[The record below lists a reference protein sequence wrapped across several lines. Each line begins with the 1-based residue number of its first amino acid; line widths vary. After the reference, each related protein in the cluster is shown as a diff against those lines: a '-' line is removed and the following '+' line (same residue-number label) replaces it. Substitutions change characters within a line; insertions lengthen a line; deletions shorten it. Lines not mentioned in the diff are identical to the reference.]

1 MLELL
6 GAPARVLAVGAH
18 PDDIELGAGGTLLT
32 LADAGADLTFA
43 MLSGDDTRRAEA
55 AAAADTVAPG
65 ATVRFADLT
74 DGRFPAAWDDAKQ
87 FLHGLADEIGRPDLV
102 LAPRLDDAHQDHRVV
117 AELVKPVF
125 RGASVLRY
133 EIPKWDGD
141 LGPAQVY
148 VPLSD
153 DLVRRK
159 VELLEKSYPSQ
170 HGRGWWDEETFR
182 SVLRLRGIEAGTRY
196 AEGFVADKV
205 VLR

>member
-32 LADAGADLTFA
+32 LAGAGADLTFA
-43 MLSGDDTRRAEA
+43 VLSGDDTRRAEA
-55 AAAADTVAPG
+55 EAAADAVAPG

-74 DGRFPAAWDDAKQ
+74 DGRFPAAWDDAKR
-87 FLHGLADEIGRPDLV
+87 FLHRLADEVGRPDLV

>member
-1 MLELL
+1 VLDLLL
-6 GAPARVLAVGAH
+6 GAGKVLAIGAH
-18 PDDIELGAGGTLLT
+18 PDDIELGAGGTLLA
-32 LADAGADLTFA
+32 LADAGADLAFA
-43 MLSGDDTRRAEA
+43 VLSGDDTRCAEA
-55 AAAADTVAPG
+55 QAAAADIAPR
-65 ATVRFADLT
+65 ATVRFARLP
-74 DGRFPAAWDDAKQ
+74 DGRLPACWDDAKL
-87 FLHGLADEIGRPDLV
+87 FLHALADEVGPQDLV
-102 LAPRLDDAHQDHRVV
+102 IAPRLDDAHQDHRVV

-125 RGASVLRY
+125 RGVSVLRY

-148 VPLSD
+148 IPLTD

-159 VELLEKSYPSQ
+159 VALLQKSYPSQ
-170 HGRGWWDEETFR
+170 QSRGWWDEETFR

>member
-6 GAPARVLAVGAH
+6 GAPARVLALGAH

-32 LADAGADLTFA
+32 LADAGAELAFA
-43 MLSGDDTRRAEA
+43 VLSGDDTRRAEA
-55 AAAADTVAPG
+55 RAAAAAVAPD
-65 ATVRFADLT
+65 ATVRFADLP
-74 DGRFPAAWDDAKQ
+74 DGLFPAAWADAKR
-87 FLHGLADEIGRPDLV
+87 FLHALADEVGRPDLV

-141 LGPAQVY
+141 HGPAQVY
-148 VPLSD
+148 VPLPD
-153 DLVRRK
+153 DVVRRK